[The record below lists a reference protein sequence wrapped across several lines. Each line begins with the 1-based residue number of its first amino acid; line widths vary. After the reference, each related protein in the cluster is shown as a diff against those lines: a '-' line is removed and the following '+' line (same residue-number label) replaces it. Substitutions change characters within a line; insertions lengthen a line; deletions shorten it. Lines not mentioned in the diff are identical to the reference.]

1 MRKII
6 LVFLLIATLANL
18 IILAIALTKPSSN
31 FYQYRFIIGI
41 SFTMF
46 GGFLRQ
52 HVLSYN
58 KKNIEK

>member
-6 LVFLLIATLANL
+6 LVFLLLATLANL
-18 IILAIALTKPSSN
+18 IILAIALTKPSSS

-41 SFTMF
+41 SFITV